1 MVPFADFLP
10 PLRERSIPIQLNHLL
25 HVRCHLRFDLH
36 AYASLGLLPSLHRI
50 VVEVNIPST
59 PTTMIIWGRKPSDG
73 LTKFPQLSIPK
84 QVPMLPNQVVGS
96 TYQTTSSDVKPN
108 EINLPKDVA
117 RGLWG
122 LGHNTHW

>member
-1 MVPFADFLP
+1 MLEQPLAGEFHKLFCFSMVLMGLTFSAILGYDGFG
-10 PLRERSIPIQLNHLL
+10 
-25 HVRCHLRFDLH
+25 F
-36 AYASLGLLPSLHRI
+36 GLLPSLHRI
-50 VVEVNIPST
+50 VVEGNIPST
-59 PTTMIIWGRKPSDG
+59 PTTIIIWGRKPSDG

-96 TYQTTSSDVKPN
+96 TYQTTSSDIKPD